1 MWFKNARVYRFGESF
16 QLPEDF
22 ESQLQAQLF
31 KPCSRQDM
39 TSFGW
44 TSVFGAQSEVL
55 HHAVEQCYLV
65 CAQREEKVLPAAVV
79 NAELEQKVQAIQD
92 TEGRPV
98 NGKEKKNLKED
109 ITHQLLPQA
118 FSKFRKTWAY
128 IDLKRQ
134 LVIVDESSANKAE
147 DLLGLLRASLGSL
160 PVKPIA
166 LAESAEVLLTE
177 WLTTQ
182 ALPSRFDLGDELEL
196 RSPQAD
202 GGIIRCKQEDLT
214 REDVQAHAAAG
225 KQVVKL
231 GLVWNEHIECVIEA
245 DWALKRIKAT
255 DQLLDD
261 QDDWNDASPEQ
272 KLDSDLALVSAEL
285 GALLD
290 DLFSISAE

>member
-22 ESQLQAQLF
+22 ESQLQAHAF
-31 KPCSRQDM
+31 KPCGRQDM

-44 TSVFGAQSEVL
+44 VSVFGAQSEVL
-55 HHAVEQCYLV
+55 HHAVEQSYLV

-79 NAELEQKVQAIQD
+79 NAELEQKVQAIQE

-109 ITHQLLPQA
+109 ITHQLVPQA

-182 ALPSRFDLGDELEL
+182 ALPDRFDLGDELEL

-245 DWALKRIKAT
+245 DWALKRLKAT

-290 DLFSISAE
+290 DLFSISAK

>member
-22 ESQLQAQLF
+22 ESQLQAHVF
-31 KPCSRQDM
+31 KPCGRQDM

-44 TSVFGAQSEVL
+44 VSVFGAQSEVL
-55 HHAVEQCYLV
+55 HHAVEQSYLV

-79 NAELEQKVQAIQD
+79 NAELEQKVQAIQE

-109 ITHQLLPQA
+109 ITHQLVPQA

-182 ALPSRFDLGDELEL
+182 ALPDRFDLGDELEL

-245 DWALKRIKAT
+245 DWALKRLKAT

-290 DLFSISAE
+290 DLFSISAK

>member
-1 MWFKNARVYRFGESF
+1 MCFKNARVYRFSDTF

-22 ESQLQAQLF
+22 ESQLEAQAF
-31 KPCSRQDM
+31 KPCGRQDM

-44 TSVFGAQSEVL
+44 TSVFGAQSDVL
-55 HHAVEQCYLV
+55 HHAVEQSYLV
-65 CAQREEKVLPAAVV
+65 CAQREEKVLPAAVI

-98 NGKEKKNLKED
+98 NGKEKKNIKED

-118 FSKFRKTWAY
+118 FSKFRRTWAY

-166 LAESAEVLLTE
+166 LAESAEVVLTE
-177 WLTTQ
+177 WLTKQ
-182 ALPSRFDLGDELEL
+182 SLPTRFDLGDELEL

-214 REDVQAHAAAG
+214 REDVQAHATAG

-231 GLVWNEHIECVIEA
+231 GLVWNERIECVLEA

-290 DLFSISAE
+290 DLLSMSAK

>member
-22 ESQLQAQLF
+22 ESQLQAHAF
-31 KPCSRQDM
+31 KPCGRQDM

-44 TSVFGAQSEVL
+44 VSVFGAQSEVL
-55 HHAVEQCYLV
+55 HHAVEQSYLV
-65 CAQREEKVLPAAVV
+65 CAQREEKVLPAAVI
-79 NAELEQKVQAIQD
+79 NAELEQKVQAIQE

-182 ALPSRFDLGDELEL
+182 ALPDRFDLGDELEL

-245 DWALKRIKAT
+245 DWALKRLKAT

-290 DLFSISAE
+290 DLFSVSAE

>member
-16 QLPEDF
+16 QLPENF
-22 ESQLQAQLF
+22 ESHLQAQLF

-55 HHAVEQCYLV
+55 HHAVEQSYLV

-147 DLLGLLRASLGSL
+147 DLLGLLRASVGSL

-290 DLFSISAE
+290 DLFSISTE